1 LRFRGS
7 WALSPT
13 SLLATNIM
21 GCFDRMKSTYLGDFV
36 FDGERVRKG
45 YLRLEG
51 DSIAEVCEGDPP
63 MGTRGELIFSGFVN
77 AHTHLGDSFAYPA
90 PRISMEEL
98 VAPPCG
104 YKHRVLGSATTETK
118 TDGMLRSL
126 AIMSSSGT
134 TVFSDFR
141 EEGLRGLTMLRG
153 LLRPEHPRA
162 ILLGRPAA
170 EEVLPGEVDG
180 LLEASEGIGMSSVTD
195 CPPDL
200 LKRLADSARSRGK
213 LFSIHFSEGVRE
225 DVDQVLAL
233 RPDFV
238 IHATKATKDDLIAL
252 AEAKVPVVVCPRSNE
267 FFGNKVD
274 IPGMLAAGVDVG
286 LGTDNGM
293 ICRPDMFEEVRA
305 AFRLSAAMGGMSAL
319 DAVRMA
325 TTQGRKILKADG
337 NTTPPVEKE
346 RDFTVVKVPGKDPLR
361 ELVTAVEAT
370 DVLAVVRGGKVWR
383 PASWR

>member
-1 LRFRGS
+1 
-7 WALSPT
+7 
-13 SLLATNIM
+13 M
-21 GCFDRMKSTYLGDFV
+21 

-51 DSIAEVCEGDPP
+51 DALAEVCDGDPP
-63 MGTRGELIFSGFVN
+63 RGTQGGLIISGFVN

-90 PRISMEEL
+90 PRISMEDL
-98 VAPPCG
+98 VAPPGG
-104 YKHRVLGSATTETK
+104 YKHRALGSATAETK
-118 TDGMLRSL
+118 TNGMLQSL
-126 AIMSSSGT
+126 SIMSLSGT

-141 EEGLRGLTMLRG
+141 EEGLQGLMMLRG
-153 LLRPEHPRA
+153 LLLPEHPRA

-170 EEVLPGEVDG
+170 EDVLPGEVDRI
-180 LLEASEGIGMSSVTD
+180 LEASEGIGMSSVTD
-195 CPPDL
+195 CPKDL
-200 LKRLADSARSRGK
+200 LKRLADSARSKGK
-213 LFSIHFSEGVRE
+213 LFSIHLSEGVRE

-238 IHATKATKDDLIAL
+238 IHATNATNDDLIAL

-274 IPGMLAAGVDVG
+274 IPRMLAAGVDVG

-293 ICRPDMFEEVRA
+293 ICRPDMFEEVKA
-305 AFRLSAAMGGMSAL
+305 AFRVSASMGNISAL
-319 DAVRMA
+319 DVVLMA
-325 TTQGRKILKADG
+325 TAQGRKILKADG

-361 ELVTAVEAT
+361 ELVTTVEAM
-370 DVLAVVRGGKVWR
+370 DVLAVVRGGKVRR